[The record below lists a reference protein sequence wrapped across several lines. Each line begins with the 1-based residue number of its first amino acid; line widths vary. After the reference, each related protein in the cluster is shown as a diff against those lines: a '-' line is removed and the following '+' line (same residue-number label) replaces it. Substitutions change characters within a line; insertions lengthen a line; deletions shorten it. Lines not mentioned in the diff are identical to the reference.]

1 MVGLY
6 AEVYE
11 DCTIESKVMGSYQ
24 SSPGAE
30 WKSLQS
36 HHHDHGFSLI
46 SQGQKK
52 YIYKKIK
59 IKMQNTFLDSAA

>member
-1 MVGLY
+1 MLDLY

-11 DCTIESKVMGSYQ
+11 DCTTESKVMGSDQ

-36 HHHDHGFSLI
+36 HHHDHGFVSLI
-46 SQGQKK
+46 
-52 YIYKKIK
+52 
-59 IKMQNTFLDSAA
+59 